1 MTPRCIFIAV
11 VDDDAQFC
19 AKMQEYLEKAAHA
32 LGLEISV
39 ECFTSP
45 LDYVSDYSAKH
56 DVLFLDIEM
65 PDVDGLSVAHRLRQ
79 LDKSLCI
86 IFVTSMAQYAIRG
99 YEVSALDFVVKP
111 VAYATVADKLQKA
124 ALYCESRRDSDV
136 MLSRGNVAVR
146 VRCSEIFYIEKEQ
159 NYLVYHTQNEEFRQ
173 RGTISA
179 VESQFRARGFSC
191 CNRGCLVNFAHVQQT
206 SKDTVWVGGTALPLS
221 RTHRKDFMDGLMK
234 YLGGGL

>member
-1 MTPRCIFIAV
+1 MAGNCVFLGGVGNNTKNS
-11 VDDDAQFC
+11 
-19 AKMQEYLEKAAHA
+19 AKMREHLEKAARA

-39 ECFTSP
+39 DCYTSP

-65 PDVDGLSVAHRLRQ
+65 PDVDGLSVARRIRQ
-79 LDKSLCI
+79 LDNSLCI

-99 YEVSALDFVVKP
+99 YEVNALDFVVKP
-111 VAYATVADKLQKA
+111 VAYPTVAEKLQKA
-124 ALYCESRRDSDV
+124 ALYCESRRDTDV
-136 MLSRGNVAVR
+136 MLSRENMAVR
-146 VRCSEIFYIEKEQ
+146 VRCSEILYIEKEQ

-179 VESQFRARGFSC
+179 VESQFSARGFGC

-206 SKDTVWVGGTALPLS
+206 SRDTVWVGGAALPLS

>member
-1 MTPRCIFIAV
+1 MAQQCLFIAV
-11 VDDDAQFC
+11 VDDDAHFC
-19 AKMQEYLEKAAHA
+19 AQMRTYLEQAAQSLA
-32 LGLEISV
+32 LTISV

-45 LDYVSDYSAKH
+45 LDFVSDYSAKH
-56 DVLFLDIEM
+56 DILFLDIEM
-65 PDVDGLSVAHRLRQ
+65 PDVDGLSVARRIRQ
-79 LDKSLCI
+79 MDNSLCI

-111 VAYATVADKLQKA
+111 VAYATVANKLQKA
-124 ALYCESRRDSDV
+124 ALYCESRRDADV

-159 NYLVYHTQNEEFRQ
+159 NYLVYHTQGEEFRQ

-179 VESQFRARGFSC
+179 AENQFSSRGFGC

-206 SKDTVWVGGTALPLS
+206 SRDTIWVGGTALPLS

>member
-1 MTPRCIFIAV
+1 MAQQCLFIAV
-11 VDDDAQFC
+11 VDDDAHFC
-19 AKMQEYLEKAAHA
+19 AQMQTYLEQAAQSLA
-32 LGLEISV
+32 LTISV

-45 LDYVSDYSAKH
+45 LDFVSDYSAKH
-56 DVLFLDIEM
+56 DILFLDIEM
-65 PDVDGLSVAHRLRQ
+65 PDVDGLSVARRIRQ
-79 LDKSLCI
+79 MDNSLCI

-111 VAYATVADKLQKA
+111 VAYTTVANKLQKA
-124 ALYCESRRDSDV
+124 ALYCESRRDADV

-159 NYLVYHTQNEEFRQ
+159 NYLVYHTQSEEFRQ

-179 VESQFRARGFSC
+179 VESQFSSRGFGC

-206 SKDTVWVGGTALPLS
+206 SRDTVWVGGTALPLS
-221 RTHRKDFMDGLMK
+221 RTHRKGFMDGLMK